1 MNTRH
6 RSSLFV
12 LPAAAWLVGALTPTF
27 GTADPLQGSAKPNA
41 ASPPAA
47 EPGAAPEKR
56 PLQSLPYT
64 PSLELSFMDRSVDPC
79 TDFYRYSCGGWMQ
92 KNPVPPDQAR
102 WSVYGKLYDEN
113 QQFLWGLLVEASR
126 PNPAA
131 ASAGGAGSPSARQK
145 IGDYFAACMDE
156 AAVEARGAQALSADL
171 AAIAALPS
179 KDQLSRFLGALHER
193 MPLGHGS
200 ALFGFG
206 ADQDPGNSEQVIAW
220 ATADGL
226 GLPDRDYYTKTD
238 EKSVETRKRYQAH
251 VAQILTLAGQKKA
264 QAEADAATVLRIET
278 ALAQASLT
286 RVEKRDP
293 YKVYHKMKVSELAA
307 LTPQL
312 RWNDYLGSLGAP
324 AISEINVT
332 EPKFF
337 TALSALIASESL
349 PNLQA
354 YLRWHVARA
363 RAPYLSSA
371 FVKADFDFFRG
382 YLRGVKQQ
390 QPRWKRCVGWVD
402 RDLGEALGQVFVE
415 RVFPE
420 AVKKKALDM
429 VLRIEKIMGERLK
442 ARDWMSEPTKKQA
455 LAKLGTMRNKIG
467 YPDKWRDY
475 SKLEVRRND
484 FLGNIDR
491 AYSFEL
497 RRQLAKIGKPID
509 RGEWGMTP
517 PTVNAY
523 YNASMNDMN
532 FPAAVLL
539 PPLFDLKLDDA
550 PNYGNTGGTIGHELI
565 HGFDDEGRNFD
576 AAGNLRDWWTP
587 ADAKAFEA
595 RSSCIADQYAQYVIV
610 DDIKINSKLT
620 LGEDVADLGGLILA
634 WEAWQDATH
643 NQRLRPIDG
652 LSPEQ
657 RFFVGFAQWDC
668 ENQRDED
675 KRVSALTNPHS
686 PGIYRI
692 NGVVANMPEFA
703 RAFSCKPSAPLVRKN
718 ICKIW

>member
-1 MNTRH
+1 MNTPYRPA
-6 RSSLFV
+6 LLV
-12 LPAAAWLVGALTPTF
+12 LPSAVWLAGSLCPPLASAEPTQV
-27 GTADPLQGSAKPNA
+27 AAKPVVAVPA
-41 ASPPAA
+41 ASESPAPPA
-47 EPGAAPEKR
+47 KR
-56 PLQSLPYT
+56 PLSSLPYT
-64 PSLELSFMDRSVDPC
+64 PSLEPGFMDRSVDPC
-79 TDFYRYSCGGWMQ
+79 SDFYRYSCGGWMQ

-102 WSVYGKLYDEN
+102 WTVYGKLYDEN
-113 QQFLWGLLVEASR
+113 QQFLWGLLEDARREGAR
-126 PNPAA
+126 PPAQ
-131 ASAGGAGSPSARQK
+131 QK

-156 AAVEARGAQALSADL
+156 SAVEARGAQALAGDL
-171 AAIAALPS
+171 AAITALRR
-179 KDQLSRFLGALHER
+179 KEDLSRFLGGMHQR
-193 MPLGHGS
+193 MSSGHS
-200 ALFGFG
+200 AALFGFG

-220 ATADGL
+220 ASASGL

-238 EKSVETRKRYQAH
+238 AKSVETRGRYQAH
-251 VAQILTLAGQKKA
+251 VAAMLVLSGVQKA
-264 QAEADAATVLRIET
+264 QADRDAATVLRIET
-278 ALAQASLT
+278 TLAQASLT

-293 YKVYHKMKVSELAA
+293 YKVYHKMGLAELSTLA
-307 LTPQL
+307 PQI
-312 RWNDYLGSLGAP
+312 RWNEYLGSLGAP
-324 AISEINVT
+324 AIAEVNVT

-337 TALSALIASESL
+337 SVLSALIASEPL
-349 PNLQA
+349 PNLQT
-354 YLRWHVARA
+354 YLRWHAVRG

-371 FVKADFDFFRG
+371 FVQADFDFYRG

-415 RVFPE
+415 RAFPV

-429 VLRIEKIMGERLK
+429 VQRIEKVMGERLNTLS
-442 ARDWMSEPTKKQA
+442 WMSAATKKQA
-455 LAKLGTMRNKIG
+455 LAKLTSMRNKIG

-475 SKLEVRRND
+475 SALAIQRDD
-484 FLGNIDR
+484 FLGNVDR
-491 AYSFEL
+491 AYAFEV

-587 ADAKAFEA
+587 ADAKEFEA

-643 NQRLRPIDG
+643 NQRLRPMDG

-657 RFFVGFAQWDC
+657 RFFVGFAQWTC

-703 RAFSCKPSAPLVRKN
+703 RAFACKPTAKLVRKN
-718 ICKIW
+718 ICKVW